1 MTSSAQLALDGT
13 HPMYETEQ
21 GIENRRWQGCARG
34 LTDDKRRWNQWQLV
48 TESPMA
54 AALSSRIGESFCWG
68 GAKRSSKLQ
77 RPPRELAG
85 AAQDVAGS
93 AQEPAAQGVAGAT
106 REPGAQDRAGAAREQ
121 AALGL
126 AGIAAGRCGTGRS
139 SGRNWKLIRPP
150 TIYQALAEEKKK
162 KPTEGGGTGEEQKN
176 RTGWGRR
183 SVRSGRELVGS
194 GAQYYSVPRVPNST
208 IIYIYI

>member
-1 MTSSAQLALDGT
+1 MPVESVAAGDRIPHG
-13 HPMYETEQ
+13 
-21 GIENRRWQGCARG
+21 GCSIFVH
-34 LTDDKRRWNQWQLV
+34 W
-48 TESPMA
+48 
-54 AALSSRIGESFCWG
+54 
-68 GAKRSSKLQ
+68 
-77 RPPRELAG
+77 RELLLGRCQRGRRSCRGRRASSPGASG
-85 AAQDVAGS
+85 AASPGRRRVPPGQRGGWRCRVLPGQHRSWQRRASPGRHGS
-93 AQEPAAQGVAGAT
+93 QQRRA
-106 REPGAQDRAGAAREQ
+106 EPGAQDRAGAAREQ
-121 AALGL
+121 AALSL

-194 GAQYYSVPRVPNST
+194 GAEYYSVPRVPNST
-208 IIYIYI
+208 IIYIYADILL